1 MTKEKIT
8 SFICGLYI
16 ALGPISWMSGMAV
29 GPIKRVLLFLCLLL
43 NIRFIISHKKSVVS
57 LIVVMISLYITMKAN
72 AQIFDDYTNLF
83 WGIIENFIVFLVGYN
98 FAFSKFQDKGFLY
111 VLLMPV
117 SIACLMTISNFL
129 TGIPN
134 WYAPSQY
141 SIAESIQANQNFVMK
156 SLYET
161 GFSWGRNGWGNSL
174 ALYLP
179 LCFILRN
186 YTKKIWYYIYI
197 VILISILLSGTRN
210 GLLSSLITLFFYL
223 KYKNV
228 FASSKMIPALFAA
241 GLVGLIVVSNSDF
254 LVQILRLDVEDVSA
268 GRIEQYQMIPI
279 LLTKMGFWGI
289 GQGESANL
297 MLLLIGE
304 YHQLHNTYFNILVE
318 FGYILFFVVLGITIR
333 AIKIVIKSFKL
344 RDERFFI
351 LSLVLLSGLSS
362 AMFEPRMVF
371 GNLGGCCMWWFA
383 FGLLCR
389 NLNESSVYE

>member
-1 MTKEKIT
+1 MNKEKIT

-43 NIRFIISHKKSVVS
+43 NIRFIISHKKSVAS

-72 AQIFDDYTNLF
+72 AQFFDDYTYLF
-83 WGIIENFIVFLVGYN
+83 FGIIENFIVFLVGYN
-98 FAFSKFQDKGFLY
+98 FALSKFQDKGFLY

-141 SIAESIQANQNFVMK
+141 SIAESVQANQNFVMK

-161 GFSWGRNGWGNSL
+161 GFSWSRNGWGNSL

-210 GLLSSLITLFFYL
+210 GVLSSLITLFFYL

-228 FASSKMIPALFAA
+228 FASSKMIPALFAV

-254 LVQILRLDVEDVSA
+254 LVQILRLDAEDVSA
-268 GRIEQYQMIPI
+268 GRMEQYQMIPI

-318 FGYILFFVVLGITIR
+318 FGYILFFVVLGITIK
-333 AIKIVIKSFKL
+333 AIKIAIKSFKL

-389 NLNESSVYE
+389 NLNKNSVYE